1 MDENVGHQY
10 KYPDIV
16 RAPKSFSNSLFSRFI
31 ADCPAPV
38 TLLLSVHSIVIHII
52 IVIHCYAYY
61 HALVLCPA
69 VIRVLLWSRL
79 KLCIFQYFVKI
90 ILWSNVY
97 PTRIQ
102 LAGEYLQHKIYPCRM
117 SSGHWL
123 STVSYLRCCIGVLIP
138 RWQFTFSGLP
148 GLIKDI
154 RQSPA
159 DSQPSGLITPGN
171 FCNYCKERVKR
182 YRIFVTQL
190 HFEAWY
196 FTLNWRDWQM
206 LVGWD
211 CAVSAGHFLNTL
223 DSFS

>member
-102 LAGEYLQHKIYPCRM
+102 LAGEYLQHKIYPLQNVQWTLIVHCI
-117 SSGHWL
+117 L
-123 STVSYLRCCIGVLIP
+123 STVLHWSFNSLLAIHILR
-138 RWQFTFSGLP
+138 SP
-148 GLIKDI
+148 GAYK
-154 RQSPA
+154 
-159 DSQPSGLITPGN
+159 G
-171 FCNYCKERVKR
+171 Y
-182 YRIFVTQL
+182 
-190 HFEAWY
+190 
-196 FTLNWRDWQM
+196 
-206 LVGWD
+206 
-211 CAVSAGHFLNTL
+211 
-223 DSFS
+223 